1 MMYKLFG
8 IIVTLFLLCLWWVFM
23 SGDLKFIDT
32 QANILQGMDQCFKD
46 KQIPCRWIPN
56 LVQQYGSPIFNYQA
70 PLPYY
75 VGEAI
80 FLLVKNY
87 HIAIKMIYSISILG
101 SFIFAYFFIKRLL
114 GEMWGFVASVFYAVL
129 LFFVIS
135 RFSYGG
141 MGFSFGLISLPI
153 ILLSIDVMV
162 LKKGIQSFLIFAI
175 FLAFLLL
182 SSSYHLIFF
191 LIILLWLTFK
201 YMKLKEKAT
210 FLLLSLFSIILA
222 FSLAAFYFLPAV
234 LERNLIHII
243 PQVDRIYYLP
253 KSAKEI
259 PQEDGDLRYKILTGD
274 SQVLNFEQGTNWFR
288 FKTITE
294 SHTIIRISQFYF
306 PNWKISVDGKET
318 KVEYLNNSFGLMTII
333 LGKGEHIIE
342 GKLNDTPIRA
352 VSNIISLSSLILL
365 ILLFLAQSKKT
376 KVGIS
381 YYKKRIG

>member
-1 MMYKLFG
+1 
-8 IIVTLFLLCLWWVFM
+8 
-23 SGDLKFIDT
+23 
-32 QANILQGMDQCFKD
+32 
-46 KQIPCRWIPN
+46 
-56 LVQQYGSPIFNYQA
+56 
-70 PLPYY
+70 
-75 VGEAI
+75 
-80 FLLVKNY
+80 
-87 HIAIKMIYSISILG
+87 
-101 SFIFAYFFIKRLL
+101 
-114 GEMWGFVASVFYAVL
+114 
-129 LFFVIS
+129 
-135 RFSYGG
+135 
-141 MGFSFGLISLPI
+141 
-153 ILLSIDVMV
+153 
-162 LKKGIQSFLIFAI
+162 
-175 FLAFLLL
+175 
-182 SSSYHLIFF
+182 
-191 LIILLWLTFK
+191 
-201 YMKLKEKAT
+201 MKLKEKAT